1 MNTQD
6 IIVMATKVGVFF
18 GLVVGLAAIMTLAER
33 KVSAWIQLRY
43 GPNRVGP
50 WGLLQPLAD
59 GVKFIFKE
67 EVVPYGAHPLL
78 FRLAPAMTAAPALLA
93 VAVIPF
99 SFPVTIGGSEYTMA
113 IADLDIGVL
122 FTLAMAGLGVYGIL
136 LGGWA
141 SNNKWSLL
149 GGMRSSA
156 QAISYELALVLS
168 VVAVILMAGS
178 MNMTEIFLAQI
189 PEQLSFTSF
198 FTDGWLIFRLPAGPI
213 AFLVFLIAAFAE
225 TNRHPFDLAECETEL
240 VGGFH
245 TEYSSMKFALF
256 FIGEYAAM
264 VTMACLLALFFLGGP
279 TFFGL
284 VEGIETSWLRG
295 LIGFAVFFAK
305 TGFFLFLYIWVRW
318 TLPRFRWDQLMHLG
332 WKVLLPL
339 AILNV
344 VIAGAASPSEP
355 HGAPKPCKSND
366 SRSAS
371 VSGTSSRSPRS

>member
-1 MNTQD
+1 MNTAT
-6 IIVMATKVGVFF
+6 IVMLAQVGVFF

-67 EVVPYGAHPLL
+67 EIVPYGAHPIL

-93 VAVIPF
+93 VAVVPF
-99 SFPVTIGGSEYTMA
+99 SFPITIQGETYAMA
-113 IADLDIGVL
+113 IANLDIGVL

-136 LGGWA
+136 IGGWA

-156 QAISYELALVLS
+156 QAVSYELALVMS
-168 VVAVILMAGS
+168 VVAVILMTGS
-178 MNMTEIFLAQI
+178 MNMTGIFMAQI
-189 PEQLSFTSF
+189 PETLSFQSF
-198 FTDGWLIFRLPAGPI
+198 FTEGWVIFRFPAGPI
-213 AFLVFLIAAFAE
+213 AFVIFLIAAFAE

-264 VTMACLLALFFLGGP
+264 VTMACLITVFFLGGP
-279 TFFGL
+279 SFFGL
-284 VEGIETSWLRG
+284 VQGIEPSWLRA
-295 LIGFAVFFAK
+295 LIGFGVFFAK

-318 TLPRFRWDQLMHLG
+318 TLPRFRWDQLMFLG
-332 WKVLLPL
+332 WKVLLPIAL
-339 AILNV
+339 FNV
-344 VIAGAASPSEP
+344 VLAGYVVAF
-355 HGAPKPCKSND
+355 
-366 SRSAS
+366 
-371 VSGTSSRSPRS
+371 